1 MIWKSKYK
9 VAFSTLL
16 ALFCYFWLA
25 GQTAS
30 TDAYL
35 APTGSFI
42 RGTVVDA
49 ESGEKLPLV
58 DITLSPGEQ
67 GKVSDVDGVFLF
79 NQLQAGR
86 YYIQV
91 SYLGFRPVTDTI
103 ELGDQG
109 VDLQIDL
116 EPTAFVADEIV
127 VTAARRQQS
136 ISLAPVSVGLVT
148 RKDIERQ
155 NLQTFD
161 QAFDGMSG
169 VQITRSSGAN
179 VQALSIRGASE
190 VAGGGI
196 GNRVLLL
203 IDGRPALSP
212 ESGGALWNLVPL
224 QSIERIE
231 VVKGAYSSLF
241 GSSAMGGVINVLTK
255 SPTSTQTTAHLNYG
269 VYGRPPGFT
278 GYDRI
283 GQFYTVEASH
293 GDSKGAWS
301 YLIDLGKKGNE
312 GHRAKSAFD
321 LYNTFGKIQYKP
333 SNNRKLTFTANY
345 NLIQNDAPAT
355 WLNFLKPYDVAVH
368 REDDYQTRRDYNFDL
383 NYEVI
388 RKNYKYFSRAFYYNN
403 YSRYSFNDNPQD
415 RSENNINFGKI
426 SIDESFV
433 RTGRLGFAN
442 QIDVEKGKH
451 FLIGGI
457 DLKYDHVN
465 GQPDTVL
472 YGIHRAFS
480 AGLYVQDEITF
491 NDRWVATMGLRYDY
505 FNLKSAVVE
514 SNFSPKI
521 ASVYKVSDRFSARV
535 LFAQAFRNPSIA
547 ERFIKFEQG
556 GGLRFQP
563 NPTLRAEKLTF
574 SSELGGKYA
583 FNSKLT
589 LDGALFYNHYRDLIS
604 FQQVAQTSG
613 ALVYRVIN
621 LNKSVMQGAEINLS
635 YNLPNRLM
643 VNVNYTFLDAKD
655 ASDNR
660 INDNLA
666 YKVRHTLNG
675 SVTGMYKNFT
685 ATLSGRLRSAIK
697 EVFIYPGSEPE
708 GYGLANAR
716 LGYRLADRYDIY
728 AAFDNFTDAQYEE
741 LERYRMPGRSFTV
754 GMRATW

>member
-1 MIWKSKYK
+1 MIGNRKHNVIISILLTVCSY
-9 VAFSTLL
+9 FSLTS
-16 ALFCYFWLA
+16 
-25 GQTAS
+25 QTAS
-30 TDAYL
+30 IDTY
-35 APTGSFI
+35 PTPSGSFI

-58 DITLSPGEQ
+58 DVSLTPGKR
-67 GKVSDVDGVFLF
+67 GMSSDVDGAFSFDDLE
-79 NQLQAGR
+79 AGR
-86 YYIQV
+86 YLLKV
-91 SYLGFRPVTDTI
+91 SYLGFLTIADTI
-103 ELGDQG
+103 ELGSQG

-116 EPTAFVADEIV
+116 QPTSIVTDAVV

-148 RKDIERQ
+148 SKDIERQ

-161 QAFDGMSG
+161 QAFDAMSG
-169 VQITRSSGAN
+169 VQVTRSSGAN

-203 IDGRPALSP
+203 IDGRPSLSP

-224 QSIERIE
+224 QSIDRIE

-255 SPTSTQTTAHLNYG
+255 SPTSSQTSAHLNYG
-269 VYGRPPGFT
+269 VYGPAPSFT

-283 GQFYTVEASH
+283 GSFYTVEASH

-301 YLIDLGKKGNE
+301 YLVDLGKKGND

-321 LYNTFGKIQYKP
+321 LYNTFGKIVYRPAKD
-333 SNNRKLTFTANY
+333 RKLTLSANY
-345 NLIQNDAPAT
+345 NRIENDAPAT
-355 WLNFLKPYDVAVH
+355 WLNFLKPYQVAAH
-368 REDDYQTRRDYNFDL
+368 REDDYQMRRDYNVDL
-383 NYEVI
+383 NYEII
-388 RKNYKYFSRAFYYNN
+388 RKSGYKYFARAFYYNN
-403 YSRYSFNDNPQD
+403 YSRYTFNDNPGD

-433 RTGRLGFAN
+433 RTGRVGFAN
-442 QIDVEKGKH
+442 QIDLEKGRH
-451 FLIGGI
+451 FFIGGL

-472 YGIHRAFS
+472 YGTHQAFS
-480 AGLYVQDEITF
+480 AGIYVQDEITLS
-491 NDRWVATMGLRYDY
+491 DRWVTTMGLRYDY

-556 GGLRFQP
+556 GGLRFEP
-563 NPTLRAEKLTF
+563 NPSLRAEKLTF
-574 SSELGGKYA
+574 SAELGGKYA
-583 FNSKLT
+583 FNNQLT
-589 LDGALFYNHYRDLIS
+589 LDGALFYNSYRDLIS
-604 FQQVAQTSG
+604 FQQVAQASG
-613 ALVYRVIN
+613 ALLYRVIN
-621 LNKSVMQGAEINLS
+621 LNKAIMQGAELNVS
-635 YNLPNRLM
+635 YQIPQRLQ
-643 VNVNYTFLDAKD
+643 VNVNYTYLDATD

-660 INDNLA
+660 LNDNLA

-685 ATLSGRLRSAIK
+685 ATLSGRMRSAIR
-697 EVFIYPGSEPE
+697 EVFIYP
-708 GYGLANAR
+708 
-716 LGYRLADRYDIY
+716 
-728 AAFDNFTDAQYEE
+728 
-741 LERYRMPGRSFTV
+741 
-754 GMRATW
+754 